1 MCRWSHD
8 VVLVLRNIVLSE
20 SMLQIVFVFT
30 VIIAIV
36 TIFVV
41 IIVVTIV
48 VVVVVIVLNFYVN

>member
-8 VVLVLRNIVLSE
+8 AVLVLWNIVLSGN
-20 SMLQIVFVFT
+20 MLQIVFVIT
-30 VIIAIV
+30 VIIASI

-41 IIVVTIV
+41 IIVVIV